1 MILAR
6 NLKLATFL
14 MLQVWILIFD
24 DLVKSLKSV
33 TPEKAGVQN
42 LLILLD
48 SRSPLSRGQALRE

>member
-1 MILAR
+1 
-6 NLKLATFL
+6 
-14 MLQVWILIFD
+14 MLPLWILIFD

-42 LLILLD
+42 LFILLD